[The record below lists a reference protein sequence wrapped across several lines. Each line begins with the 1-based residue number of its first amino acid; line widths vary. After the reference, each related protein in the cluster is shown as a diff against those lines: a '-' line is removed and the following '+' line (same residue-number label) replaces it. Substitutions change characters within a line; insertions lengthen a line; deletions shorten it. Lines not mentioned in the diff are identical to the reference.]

1 MCENFPL
8 KVIWMKTRSFCMD
21 IFLGPRYACIETG
34 RVLGCGWHLKRWMA
48 SGRWSSEV
56 KKRIPMEYLSGFFTT
71 TGTKWYIKQ
80 KKKKFQNWDKTKDRK
95 HVRRLHWWLSGIGSA
110 CQCRRQGFNPWSSMM
125 PPVMEQLT
133 PSATTTEPMYHNY
146 WSPCIPVL
154 HKRSQHSEKPAH
166 HN

>member
-21 IFLGPRYACIETG
+21 IFLWPRYACIETG

-80 KKKKFQNWDKTKDRK
+80 KKKKFQNWDKRQKACEKASLMAQWYRICLPMQKTGVQSLVQYDATCHGATNSKCHNHWA
-95 HVRRLHWWLSGIGSA
+95 HVPQLLKPMRPRASA
-110 CQCRRQGFNPWSSMM
+110 PQG
-125 PPVMEQLT
+125 
-133 PSATTTEPMYHNY
+133 
-146 WSPCIPVL
+146 
-154 HKRSQHSEKPAH
+154 KPAQREACT